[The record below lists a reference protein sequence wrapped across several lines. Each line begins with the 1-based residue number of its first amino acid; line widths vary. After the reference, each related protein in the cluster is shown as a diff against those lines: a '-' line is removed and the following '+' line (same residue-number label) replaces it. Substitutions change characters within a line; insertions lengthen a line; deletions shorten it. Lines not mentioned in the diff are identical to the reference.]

1 MNVSGTDATIA
12 ISDAER
18 RHRKNGAVLTFEFKI
33 QFVLSGDKNL
43 DQIDNGGEGGESSE
57 GSCGIAL

>member
-18 RHRKNGAVLTFEFKI
+18 RHRKNVAVLTFEFKI
-33 QFVLSGDKNL
+33 QFESRDKNL
-43 DQIDNGGEGGESSE
+43 DQIDNGREGGESSE
-57 GSCGIAL
+57 GSCGIAQ